1 MGFQERHND
10 LRAAGTTSEGC
21 GAVCAG
27 QRPSQTVAGTAG
39 MSWDAATTPAALLD
53 LAVPMVESLGFQY
66 VSYTLN
72 SSLPVSSPRS
82 YSINNLPP
90 AWQESDAER
99 RASGPSPIL
108 QLCRATVRPLVW
120 DESMFDSAPVFQA
133 SIRKIGIL
141 SGWSQ
146 LARDSS
152 GGWGLLTVSRA
163 APRLTEL
170 ELWEVE
176 ARLVWLTQ
184 VFHHHLSRVC
194 RPRHLTA
201 SVITLTEVEK
211 TILRWTIDGKTSGE
225 LAEILKVSERTVN
238 FHVQNVLTKMNTCN
252 KTAAAAQAALLGLLH

>member
-1 MGFQERHND
+1 MS
-10 LRAAGTTSEGC
+10 A
-21 GAVCAG
+21 
-27 QRPSQTVAGTAG
+27 

-53 LAVPMVESLGFQY
+53 QALPLVTSLGFQY
-66 VSYTLN
+66 VSYKLN
-72 SSLPVSSPRS
+72 TSLPVSCPRS
-82 YSINNLPP
+82 YSIDNLPSE
-90 AWQESDAER
+90 WQDSDAER
-99 RASGPSPIL
+99 KASGPSPIL

-120 DESMFDSAPVFQA
+120 DDSMFDSTPTFQSA
-133 SIRKIGIL
+133 IRKVGIH

-146 LARDSS
+146 LVCDSN

-163 APRLTEL
+163 APRLTEP

-194 RPRHLTA
+194 RPSHLRATA
-201 SVITLTEVEK
+201 VTLTELEK

-225 LAEILKVSERTVN
+225 LAEILEVSERTVN